1 METWKDEEARRRRT
15 RRATAVVVVAWSFI
29 VVCLRCLLG
38 LRHCSA
44 AALCE
49 IVTRVVEKA

>member
-1 METWKDEEARRRRT
+1 MEIWKDEEAT
-15 RRATAVVVVAWSFI
+15 RRMMRRARVVVVVAWSFI